1 MEKGG
6 LLYEQRTLT
15 VMKLIGLVT
24 PLFMFGYGLLI
35 MAGFVAS
42 DNYKGLG
49 LFIGL
54 MTFWLALGI
63 HQFVYPAQTK
73 QHMLVNLTLYHV
85 LAAIYIIA
93 VSGFTVPFLSAWAL
107 LYLASYVYFSYLGVF
122 TSAVCFFLILVIDG
136 ALNLHHSDQFIF
148 NIVASVATLL
158 VGAAAIA
165 LNRIKEYDRE
175 AIAKSQRGEA
185 LQRDRILTLI
195 NNLADAIVSTDEKG
209 TIQVYNAA
217 ALNLLDT
224 NAGLNDQSIDDVL
237 NLSLDGAKVHLLPLL
252 KKAKGVTV
260 SDDFTS
266 KIGDETVRLEVTYA
280 PIRGS
285 FEKKG
290 AGKKEQD
297 GYVIIF
303 RDVTKAKS
311 LEEERDEF
319 ISVVSHE
326 LRTPIAVTEGAIDNA
341 RLIFEKDSSKKE
353 AVQTTLKLAH
363 DQIIFLSKMVNDLS
377 TLSRAE
383 RGVAD
388 VPESIDV
395 MELAH
400 SLHAEYSPEAEKKGL
415 HFNLSAHGKLGT
427 VSASRLY
434 LHELMQ
440 NFITNAIKYTKEG
453 RIDLIVERSGDTVS
467 FAVVDTGIGISK
479 SDQAK
484 IFQKFYRAEDYRT
497 RETSGTGLG
506 LYVAVKL
513 AKKLGTEIHMK
524 SRLNHGSTFSFELPV
539 EAETTTHPASDSDGS
554 TPAPSP
560 NAPSR

>member
-6 LLYEQRTLT
+6 LLYEQRTLM

-24 PLFMFGYGLLI
+24 PLFMLGYGFLI
-35 MAGFVAS
+35 MAGLIES

-49 LFIGL
+49 LFIGV

-63 HQFVYPAQTK
+63 HQFVYPAQSK
-73 QHMLVNLTLYHV
+73 RHMFINLTLYHL
-85 LAAIYIIA
+85 LAAVYIIG

-107 LYLASYVYFSYLGVF
+107 LYLASYVYFSYTGVF
-122 TSAVCFFLILVIDG
+122 VSAVCFFLILVVDG
-136 ALNLHHSDQFIF
+136 ALNLHHSDQFVF
-148 NIVASVATLL
+148 NITASIATLL

-175 AIAKSQRGEA
+175 EIAKSQRGEA

-224 NAGLNDQSIDDVL
+224 NAGLNDKAIDDVL
-237 NLSLDGAKVHLLPLL
+237 DLSLDGARIHLLPLL
-252 KKAKGVTV
+252 KKAKGVTI

-266 KIGDETVRLEVTYA
+266 QIGDETVRLEVTYA

-285 FEKKG
+285 FEKGK
-290 AGKKEQD
+290 GKKELD

-353 AVQTTLKLAH
+353 AVQSTLKLAH
-363 DQIIFLSKMVNDLS
+363 DQVVFLSRMVNDLS

-388 VPESIDV
+388 TPESIDV

-415 HFNLSAHGKLGT
+415 HFNLSAHGNLGS
-427 VSASRLY
+427 VRASQLY
-434 LHELMQ
+434 LQELLQ

-453 RIDLIVERSGDTVS
+453 RIDLTIERSGDMVS
-467 FAVVDTGIGISK
+467 FAVTDSGIGISK

-513 AKKLGTEIHMK
+513 AKKLGTEIHVK
-524 SRLNHGSTFSFELPV
+524 SRLNHGSTFGFELPV
-539 EAETTTHPASDSDGS
+539 ETTRPGSDSDGS
-554 TPAPSP
+554 DQAPAP
-560 NAPSR
+560 AGPSK